1 MILLPLGL
9 VPIFI
14 LYALYRLLIARDAK
28 KHQFELI
35 LGSILSL
42 IWGVIYCLIL
52 I

>member
-14 LYALYRLLIARDAK
+14 LYSLYRLLIARDAK
-28 KHQFELI
+28 KHQFELV
-35 LGSILSL
+35 LGSVFTLM
-42 IWGVIYCLIL
+42 WGVIYFLIF